1 MITITAKAR
10 EHLSK
15 LYNTE
20 MNEGAVLHLQ
30 VVDAN
35 TPYTHAELTFETV
48 TPAHA
53 EKMIF
58 HVQGLPIMIDPQH
71 RSVLEDTQ
79 IDLDDRDPLNKELA
93 IHTPHL
99 QPLPM
104 QELPEGS
111 LLEKVHF
118 LIETEINPALA
129 MHGGFV
135 RLMEVDEASQ
145 AHLQFGGGCQGCQMI
160 DVTLKQG
167 IERELLQKVPELDGI
182 VDVTDHSDTSQAYY

>member
-1 MITITAKAR
+1 MITITAKAK
-10 EHLSK
+10 EYLNK
-15 LYNTE
+15 LYQAEINQGT
-20 MNEGAVLHLQ
+20 VLHLQ

-35 TPYTHAELTFETV
+35 TPYTHAELSFETV

-58 HVQGLPIMIDPQH
+58 HVEGLPIMLDPQH
-71 RSVLEDTQ
+71 RSVLEDTVV
-79 IDLDDRDPLNKELA
+79 DLNDQDPLNKELD
-93 IHTPHL
+93 IRTPNL

-104 QELPEGS
+104 HELPEGS
-111 LLEKVHF
+111 LPDKVHF

-135 RLMEVDEASQ
+135 RLVEVDEAGQ

-167 IERELLQKVPELDGI
+167 IEQELLQKVPDLAGI
-182 VDVTDHSDTSQAYY
+182 VDVTDHSDTSQAFY

>member
-1 MITITAKAR
+1 MITITSKAK
-10 EHLSK
+10 EHINK
-15 LYNTE
+15 LYQAE
-20 MNEGAVLHLQ
+20 MNQGTVLHLK

-58 HVQGLPIMIDPQH
+58 HVEGLPIMLDPQH
-71 RSVLEDTQ
+71 RSVLEDTVVDFNDQ
-79 IDLDDRDPLNKELA
+79 DPLNKELE

-99 QPLPM
+99 QPLSM
-104 QELPEGS
+104 HEMPEGS
-111 LLEKVHF
+111 LLEQVHF

-135 RLMEVDEASQ
+135 RLVEIDEVSQ

-167 IERELLQKVPELDGI
+167 IERELLQKVPDLSGI
-182 VDVTDHSDTSQAYY
+182 VDVTDHTDTSQAFY